1 MPIAHYDPAQQFLK
15 RESSPKM
22 TANKARKTTQISG
35 FEFSQFLVRQFAVAK
50 SQHRRILGETIH
62 SYRKQSG
69 MSQEHLSEKAELSPK
84 YIGEVERGYV
94 NISVDSLL
102 RIAKALSLTVND
114 LTRQF

>member
-1 MPIAHYDPAQQFLK
+1 
-15 RESSPKM
+15 
-22 TANKARKTTQISG
+22 
-35 FEFSQFLVRQFAVAK
+35 
-50 SQHRRILGETIH
+50 
-62 SYRKQSG
+62 